1 MRTAALLIGL
11 VWIAAVI
18 WYGWTTLPHLPLD
31 VSASDPATAA
41 ALQSA
46 QLKHVLLY
54 AAVALLPA
62 GALIWLGGRI
72 GSSD

>member
-1 MRTAALLIGL
+1 MRILAALIGL
-11 VWIAAVI
+11 VWIGAVL
-18 WYGWTTLPHLPLD
+18 WYGWATLPHLPLD

-46 QLKHVLLY
+46 QLKHALLY

-62 GALIWLGGRI
+62 GALVWLGGRF

>member
-1 MRTAALLIGL
+1 MRIAAALIGL
-11 VWIAAVI
+11 GWIGAVL

-46 QLKHVLLY
+46 QLWHVLVY

-62 GALIWLGGRI
+62 GALFWLGGRF